1 MRLKYNLIQHYKK
14 LSLIIFVVV
23 AISITY
29 VTKYGIKA
37 ANQNNIGDFIVTG
50 GTYGIDYEYG
60 DVTYYIQGYGINESA
75 VTDKDLP
82 KSGGIKNLVVK
93 A

>member
-60 DVTYYIQGYGINESA
+60 DVTY
-75 VTDKDLP
+75 KDMVLM
-82 KSGGIKNLVVK
+82 KVQLLIRIFLKVVVSK
-93 A
+93 ILL

>member
-23 AISITY
+23 AISIAY

-50 GTYGIDYEYG
+50 GTSVSYTHL
-60 DVTYYIQGYGINESA
+60 DVYKRQVYMSQRNTKTDFPVLTCA
-75 VTDKDLP
+75 VSQMNSSYT
-82 KSGGIKNLVVK
+82 
-93 A
+93 

>member
-60 DVTYYIQGYGINESA
+60 DVTYYIQDMVLMKVQLLIRIFL
-75 VTDKDLP
+75 K
-82 KSGGIKNLVVK
+82 VVVSK
-93 A
+93 ILL